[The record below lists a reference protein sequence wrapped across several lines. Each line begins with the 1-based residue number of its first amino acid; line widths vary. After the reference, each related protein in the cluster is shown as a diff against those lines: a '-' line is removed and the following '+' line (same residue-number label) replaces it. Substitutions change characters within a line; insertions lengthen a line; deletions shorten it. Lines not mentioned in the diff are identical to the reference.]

1 MRCRGDLSAR
11 WWLLALLGLV
21 LLFAARTVSA
31 QESEPSTTEEPTL
44 STVASTLR
52 SSSAELVQRLDDRR
66 TQADELSQSGTSI
79 ASQLSGAMQSD
90 ELSSSELA
98 AQSTSTSQALA
109 DSVTASTATTT
120 SLSDASA
127 SSTSLSE
134 DLTDYVQQM
143 TRSRDRWRL
152 AALISAGVSLALAAG
167 VTLAIVL

>member
-1 MRCRGDLSAR
+1 MCRDDQSSR

-31 QESEPSTTEEPTL
+31 QESEPSTTEAPTL
-44 STVASTLR
+44 STTASTLQ
-52 SSSAELVQRLDDRR
+52 SLSAELVQRLDARR
-66 TQADELSQSGTSI
+66 KQADELSQSGTSI
-79 ASQLSGAMQSD
+79 GEQLSGAMKSD
-90 ELSSSELA
+90 ELNSSALA
-98 AQSTSTSQALA
+98 AQSMTTSQALA

-120 SLSDASA
+120 SLSDASS

-134 DLTDYVQQM
+134 DLPAYVQRM

-152 AALISAGVSLALAAG
+152 AALISAGVALVLAAG